1 MTVVVGRRQ
10 ANGLAVALLYLL
22 VRPCDG
28 IFYGIL
34 GLACVALTHACR
46 LTNAELRAL
55 IGQTDLTDDELT
67 ALATRLAV
75 LA

>member
-1 MTVVVGRRQ
+1 M
-10 ANGLAVALLYLL
+10 
-22 VRPCDG
+22 
-28 IFYGIL
+28 L
-34 GLACVALTHACR
+34 GR

-75 LA
+75 LAEVALSYKYGQSDSGQAAEADE